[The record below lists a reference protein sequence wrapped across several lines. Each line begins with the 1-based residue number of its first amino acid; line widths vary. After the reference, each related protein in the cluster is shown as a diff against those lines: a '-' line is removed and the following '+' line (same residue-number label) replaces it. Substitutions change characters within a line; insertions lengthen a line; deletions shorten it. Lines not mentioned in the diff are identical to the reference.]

1 MNAGHLSCYMFTI
14 LMHDSPLS
22 TQEGATDHSK
32 PLFCLMNANFSSQ
45 TWDLSFFRAVNIVRQ
60 SQEDRVTS
68 FLL

>member
-1 MNAGHLSCYMFTI
+1 
-14 LMHDSPLS
+14 MHDSPLS

-32 PLFCLMNANFSSQ
+32 PLFCLINANFSSQ
-45 TWDLSFFRAVNIVRQ
+45 TWDLSFFRAVNIVHQ